1 MSYLLK
7 LIKNYTLPN
16 IYNCTVAIIGL
27 GYVGLPLAIAISKNK
42 TCKKSHKKLKRDL
55 IGFDISVKRI
65 EELTSGI
72 DKTRE
77 TSKSELENAEIVFT
91 TNKSKLKLA
100 DVFIVTVPTPINNKK
115 NPDLNP
121 LINASTTIAEIIN
134 SREKNSKPI
143 VIYEST
149 VFPGATEEL
158 CVPILERISGLKLN
172 KGFFCGFSPERINPG
187 DKEHTL
193 DSIIKVTSGS
203 NREAAKWIDKFY
215 SSFISAGTF
224 AASSIKIAEAAK
236 IIENTQ
242 RDLNIALINELAI
255 LFKRMNIDTIDVLEA
270 AQTKWNFLPF
280 KPGLVGGHCIGVD
293 PYYLTYKAEE
303 LGYSPEV
310 ILSGRRINDN
320 MGKWI
325 VEQLVKEMV
334 KKGLIIAKSKALILG
349 HAFKENCTDLRNT
362 KVEDIFKS
370 LTEYNIDT
378 YISDPFVDIDE
389 ANKKFDNRVTKKI
402 PKNICYDAI
411 ILAVGHDKYKFLS
424 TKEWKALI
432 KENGVI
438 FDLKSI
444 LPRELGAYR
453 L

>member
-1 MSYLLK
+1 
-7 LIKNYTLPN
+7 
-16 IYNCTVAIIGL
+16 
-27 GYVGLPLAIAISKNK
+27 
-42 TCKKSHKKLKRDL
+42 
-55 IGFDISVKRI
+55 
-65 EELTSGI
+65 
-72 DKTRE
+72 
-77 TSKSELENAEIVFT
+77 
-91 TNKSKLKLA
+91 
-100 DVFIVTVPTPINNKK
+100 
-115 NPDLNP
+115 
-121 LINASTTIAEIIN
+121 
-134 SREKNSKPI
+134 
-143 VIYEST
+143 
-149 VFPGATEEL
+149 
-158 CVPILERISGLKLN
+158 
-172 KGFFCGFSPERINPG
+172 
-187 DKEHTL
+187 
-193 DSIIKVTSGS
+193 
-203 NREAAKWIDKFY
+203 
-215 SSFISAGTF
+215 
-224 AASSIKIAEAAK
+224 
-236 IIENTQ
+236 
-242 RDLNIALINELAI
+242 
-255 LFKRMNIDTIDVLEA
+255 MNIDTIDVLEA

-334 KKGLIIAKSKALILG
+334 KKGLIIAKAKTLILG
-349 HAFKENCTDLRNT
+349 LAFKENCTDLRNT

-370 LTEYNIDT
+370 LTEYSIDT

-402 PKNICYDAI
+402 PKNIRFDAI
-411 ILAVGHDKYKFLS
+411 ILAVSHDKYKFLS

>member
-1 MSYLLK
+1 MVKIS
-7 LIKNYTLPN
+7 TLPN

-27 GYVGLPLAIAISKNK
+27 GYVGLPLAIAIANNRI
-42 TCKKSHKKLKRDL
+42 CKRSHKKLKRDL

-77 TSKSELENAEIVFT
+77 TSKSELENAEIIFT

-143 VIYEST
+143 MIYEST

-172 KGFFCGFSPERINPG
+172 EGFYCGFSPERINPG
-187 DKEHTL
+187 DKEHSL
-193 DSIIKVTSGS
+193 DSIVKVTSGS
-203 NREAAKWIDKFY
+203 NQEAAKWVDEFY
-215 SSFISAGTF
+215 SSFINAGTY

-334 KKGLIIAKSKALILG
+334 KKGLIIAKAKVLILG
-349 HAFKENCTDLRNT
+349 LAFKENCTDFRNT

-370 LTEYNIDT
+370 LTEYSIDT

-389 ANKKFDNRVTKKI
+389 ANKKFNNRVTKKI

-411 ILAVGHDKYKFLS
+411 ILAVGHSKYKFLS